1 VLFALW
7 RDEMK
12 HQIHLGTESG
22 IVSKEASKKI
32 RLLLTDLTRTL
43 QMLDAEIAAQEK
55 RPRAEDLVLDER
67 RHNLLVTIASMED
80 RLASI
85 EHIRAREYRR
95 THSSLPNAPTAP
107 LH

>member
-1 VLFALW
+1 
-7 RDEMK
+7 MK

-22 IVSKEASKKI
+22 IVSKESSKKI
-32 RLLLTDLTRTL
+32 RLLLADLNRTL

-55 RPRAEDLVLDER
+55 RPRAENLVLDER

-95 THSSLPNAPTAP
+95 AHSSVPHASTAP
-107 LH
+107 PH

>member
-1 VLFALW
+1 
-7 RDEMK
+7 MK
-12 HQIHLGTESG
+12 HQIHFGTESG

-32 RLLLTDLTRTL
+32 RLLLADLNRTL
-43 QMLDAEIAAQEK
+43 QMLDAEIAAQG
-55 RPRAEDLVLDER
+55 RPRSQDLVLTLDER

-95 THSSLPNAPTAP
+95 AHSGLPHAPTAP
-107 LH
+107 PHGMDSSI

>member
-1 VLFALW
+1 
-7 RDEMK
+7 MK
-12 HQIHLGTESG
+12 HQIHLGTEGG

-32 RLLLTDLTRTL
+32 RLLLADLNRTL

-55 RPRAEDLVLDER
+55 RPRAENLVLDER

-85 EHIRAREYRR
+85 EHIRARDYRR
-95 THSSLPNAPTAP
+95 AHSNVPHASTAP
-107 LH
+107 PH